1 MQSRITA
8 VATTNVSSTVRRV
21 VTVTTI
27 TTIDD
32 AVLVGVRMGTSWVMD
47 ALDTVT
53 WAMVAWVLICWGA
66 VIITTL
72 LKKQKEIHE
81 LALTFQM

>member
-8 VATTNVSSTVRRV
+8 VATTNIRSTVRRV

-32 AVLVGVRMGTSWVMD
+32 AVLVGVRMGASWVM
-47 ALDTVT
+47 AAMVTVT

-72 LKKQKEIHE
+72 LKKQQEIYE